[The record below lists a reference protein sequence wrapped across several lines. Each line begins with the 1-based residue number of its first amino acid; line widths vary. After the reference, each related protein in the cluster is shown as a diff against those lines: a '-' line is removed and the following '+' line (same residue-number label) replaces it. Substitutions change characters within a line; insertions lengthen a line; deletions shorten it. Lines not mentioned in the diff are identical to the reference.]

1 MSSSKRR
8 KLDLDDFSDDDDQ
21 SELTWRGDP
30 SDTFSDLTIQVDA
43 NSDLFEEGTHL
54 ATYHVHKSVVCAGKY
69 RSKYLEKLIRNR
81 SMPCTRDNSNE
92 IEKGASNNHVEQ
104 KKPSSNAQNECND
117 ETEKAN
123 SKNSNNLENHL
134 THGQEN
140 TSPLDLNNDDG
151 NKSDNNVASI
161 IGTRNIQDDIHEN
174 SNEIR
179 IRVKETVEKKH
190 FDYLLDNIYFGT
202 SPMTRKNVMPLRY
215 LAKLMKVKSLFDRSS
230 DFISQD
236 LEDDTVFWYMEQSSL
251 FDDHK
256 VQVEAKRLCASEIE
270 NMDETKFLELEIST
284 FKEIIKETTPRSSDD
299 DKMSTIVSK
308 YIKKHTE
315 AIDTDLFV
323 MATAEKLLPKIA
335 EQEAIFLLQQCQI
348 HHRNQDLDDA
358 TKVSLESLL
367 KRCVDSIASD
377 WRPIIGD
384 SIRRQESV
392 EDRVY
397 DSLPNDIKVKILEA
411 SLINVLQ
418 SEEKLRAPKKQKKER
433 KRLKPFV
440 INIPKGQEFVDIDD
454 SDYSHSERSHSE
466 DENASNEDG
475 ILEVSDEPIYN

>member
-1 MSSSKRR
+1 MSSSKKR
-8 KLDLDDFSDDDDQ
+8 KLDLDDFSDDDDY

-30 SDTFSDLTIQVDA
+30 SETFSDLTLQVDA

-81 SMPCTRDNSNE
+81 SMPCTGDNSNE
-92 IEKGASNNHVEQ
+92 IEKEASNKHVEQ
-104 KKPSSNAQNECND
+104 KKPSSNTQNECND
-117 ETEKAN
+117 EIEKA
-123 SKNSNNLENHL
+123 SKNSDALENQL

-140 TSPLDLNNDDG
+140 ASHVDLNKDDG
-151 NKSDNNVASI
+151 NKSDNNGAST
-161 IGTRNIQDDIHEN
+161 IGTRNIQDDIQHEN

-179 IRVKETVEKKH
+179 IRVKEHVEKKH

-202 SPMTRKNVMPLRY
+202 SPITRKNVMPLRY

-236 LEDDTVFWYMEQSSL
+236 LQDETVFWYMQQSTL

-256 VQVEAKRLCASEIE
+256 VQVEAKRLCACEIE

-299 DKMSTIVSK
+299 TAMSIIVSK

-335 EQEAIFLLQQCQI
+335 EKEAIFLLQQCQA
-348 HHRNQDLDDA
+348 HHRKQDLDDA
-358 TKVSLESLL
+358 TKTSLDNLL
-367 KRCVDSIASD
+367 KRCMDCIANN
-377 WRPIIGD
+377 WRPILGD
-384 SIRRQESV
+384 SIRRQESF
-392 EDRVY
+392 EDCVY
-397 DSLPNDIKVKILEA
+397 DSLPNDVKVKVLEA
-411 SLINVLQ
+411 SLMNVLQ

-433 KRLKPFV
+433 KRVLKPFV
-440 INIPKGQEFVDIDD
+440 INMPKDQETVDIDD
-454 SDYSHSERSHSE
+454 SDSDSESE
-466 DENASNEDG
+466 NDSDEDG
-475 ILEVSDEPIYN
+475 ILEISDEPIYN